1 VDAHTTYEKGQTIM
15 SEAVGLESE
24 TVEKPGAESSTEP
37 DTGADVQQE
46 GNYDGNY

>member
-1 VDAHTTYEKGQTIM
+1 MA
-15 SEAVGLESE
+15 EAVGLESE
-24 TVEKPGAESSTEP
+24 TVEKPGAESSTGP